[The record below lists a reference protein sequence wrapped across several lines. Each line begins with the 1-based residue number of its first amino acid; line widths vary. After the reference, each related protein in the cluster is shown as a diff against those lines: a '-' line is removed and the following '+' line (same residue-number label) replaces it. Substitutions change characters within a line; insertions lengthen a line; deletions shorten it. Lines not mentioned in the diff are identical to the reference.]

1 MRINFTGDS
10 FCYKGGTDDTRQ
22 GADIA
27 WTTLL
32 AEKLTA
38 SVVGL
43 GRSGSSHEHVFRTFN
58 SSAEINV
65 ICWTEPQRL
74 YHDHYPTSLSMAE
87 SRREMSKYYQA
98 VYDYYKYIHNPHM
111 AKERYKRDLYWFDHK
126 VLANYEGLAVNLFSF
141 SNGLY
146 KFTHGINEFDTP
158 LNNLRT
164 HPFEKQPDEVA
175 NHFNVERNA
184 ELAEWLY
191 EIIKKYL

>member
-10 FCYKGGTDDTRQ
+10 FCYKGGADDTRQ

-74 YHDHYPTSLSMAE
+74 YHEHYPTSLSMAE

-111 AKERYKRDLYWFDHK
+111 AKERYKRDLYWFDHT

-141 SNGLY
+141 SNRLY
-146 KFTHGINEFDTP
+146 KFTHGINDFRTP
-158 LNNLRT
+158 LNTLRSV
-164 HPFEKQPDEVA
+164 PFEKQPDEVA
-175 NHFNVERNA
+175 NHFTVEQNA
-184 ELAEWLY
+184 EFAGWMYDL
-191 EIIKKYL
+191 IKKYL